1 MNKKQTNIKGT
12 MKKYNISAS
21 QSQCAE
27 YSIEVSANSKEEAEK
42 IALQT
47 DINKWSD
54 YDVWNQDELSV
65 DSCEEI

>member
-1 MNKKQTNIKGT
+1 MQ
-12 MKKYNISAS
+12 KYNITAS

-47 DINKWSD
+47 DINKWCD

-65 DSCEEI
+65 NTCEKI